1 MVAEQRCPECGA
13 PVAAGAP
20 YCPNGHALAW
30 REEPEEATTD
40 LGGADRGRYDDEA
53 LVTRRMA
60 TDEPPPRD
68 PSARGASA
76 GPPPGPVGAA
86 GVGVGGGGLQ
96 RVRRGPNPA
105 AIVLGVLLLGVLAA
119 AGWYFVNARGDGAVP
134 AGATAASETA
144 TASALP
150 SASAAPSATAEPAGE
165 TYEIQAGDSLSAIAA
180 QFDTTV
186 EALAAEN
193 EIVDINAIT
202 VGQVLVIPP
211 ETGTASP

>member
-13 PVAAGAP
+13 PVATGAP
-20 YCPNGHALAW
+20 YCPNGHAIAW
-30 REEPEEATTD
+30 REEPEDRTTD
-40 LGGADRGRYDDEA
+40 LGGADRGRYGDED

-60 TDEPPPRD
+60 NDEPFPRDEPPAPRER
-68 PSARGASA
+68 SA
-76 GPPPGPVGAA
+76 PPVPPGVGGST
-86 GVGVGGGGLQ
+86 GVGGGLQ

-119 AGWYFVNARGDGAVP
+119 AGWYFLNARGDGAVP
-134 AGATAASETA
+134 AVATTPSETA
-144 TASALP
+144 TVSVLP
-150 SASAAPSATAEPAGE
+150 SASPTPSPTEAAGE

-180 QFDTTV
+180 QFGTTV

-193 EIVDINAIT
+193 EITDINRIT

>member
-60 TDEPPPRD
+60 SDEPPPRE
-68 PSARGASA
+68 PSGRGAPA
-76 GPPPGPVGAA
+76 GPPPGTVGAA
-86 GVGVGGGGLQ
+86 GVGVGGGLQ

-134 AGATAASETA
+134 AGATTASETA
-144 TASALP
+144 TASAAP
-150 SASAAPSATAEPAGE
+150 SASAVPSATEPAGE
-165 TYEIQAGDSLSAIAA
+165 TYEIQAGDSLSAIAG
-180 QFDTTV
+180 QFGTTV

-193 EIVDINAIT
+193 EIADINAIT